1 MKKLLLISA
10 VVSQIAF
17 AECDIRSASINQN
30 QSQVGPVTNLVKN
43 LSTNKCSV
51 KFQIMVNGKN
61 QSLEGSWSGTD
72 PAEYLCN
79 YAIEQTR
86 KEFLVT
92 MGGTFRTDAV
102 TACIEGRAPQ
112 KKLKIGD
119 AILEAEVGPSP
130 IKQYFMY
137 DMSRC
142 RMFQERI
149 DTVDRTVTYNGVIC
163 QIKHTDYWRIVD
175 KW

>member
-10 VVSQIAF
+10 VVSQLAF

-30 QSQVGPVTNLVKN
+30 QTQVGPVTNLVKS

-92 MGGTFRTDAV
+92 MGGTFRTDTV
-102 TACIEGRAPQ
+102 TACIEGGAPQ

-119 AILEAEVGPSP
+119 AILEAEVGSSP
-130 IKQYFMY
+130 IKQYFMH

-142 RMFQERI
+142 RMFQDRI
-149 DTVDRTVTYNGVIC
+149 DTVDKTVTYNGVIC
-163 QIKHTDYWRIVD
+163 QIKHTNYWRIVD